1 MTTFDV
7 GALIEVTVQLNAA
20 NEPVFSYMQNG
31 EPSDGNVVVAK
42 GQNIVYQ
49 LVNSAGYS
57 FVGAGFL
64 TPNDGIIDAM
74 EVSADGN
81 QLTLVDTDATPGT
94 TKFQLVLKNTQNSLF
109 VISPDPQVV
118 NKGEN

>member
-1 MTTFDV
+1 MTSYVT

-20 NEPVFSYMQNG
+20 NEPVFGYTQNG
-31 EPSDGNVVVAK
+31 EPTDGNVVVAV

-49 LVNSAGYS
+49 LKSAGYS

-64 TPNDGIIDAM
+64 TPNDGIIDEM

-94 TKFQLVLKNTQNSLF
+94 TKFQLVLKNAQNSLF

-118 NKGEN
+118 NKGEE

>member
-1 MTTFDV
+1 MTTFNV

-20 NEPVFSYMQNG
+20 NEPVFSYTQNG
-31 EPSDGNVVVAK
+31 EPTQGNVVVSV

-64 TPNDGIIDAM
+64 TPNDGIIDEM

-81 QLTLVDTDATPGT
+81 ELTLVDSDGTPGT
-94 TKFQLVLKNTQNSLF
+94 TKFQLVLKNAQNSLY
-109 VISPDPQVV
+109 VISPDPQVL
-118 NKGEN
+118 NKGDE